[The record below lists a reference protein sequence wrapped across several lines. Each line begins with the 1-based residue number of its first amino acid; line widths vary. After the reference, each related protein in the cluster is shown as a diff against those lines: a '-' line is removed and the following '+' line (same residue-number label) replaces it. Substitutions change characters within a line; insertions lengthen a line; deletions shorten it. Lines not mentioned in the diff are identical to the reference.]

1 MDCRLKFA
9 RHRYHGWMLVKVIS
23 LLCLAPLSSVHA
35 QQADSAVRAARPV
48 PSLSSATDTLDS
60 SPPVQLGGGCNA
72 VRAVGLGLGSYL
84 GYLIGELGSL
94 PLVFA
99 DAPRTAIVGVEA
111 LGAVVGAL
119 WIADLPL
126 SRPLPLCPSTLRTLS
141 GRPTNHVAACRGSQI
156 LSGALG
162 AAGGALIAVV
172 AALPLVL
179 TNQAH
184 GTVSVLIIA
193 LPAAGAV
200 SSALAAGR
208 RPPCR
213 ASLTQ

>member
-1 MDCRLKFA
+1 MGWRPKVA
-9 RHRYHGWMLVKVIS
+9 RHRYHFLVLVTTIS
-23 LLCLAPLSSVHA
+23 LPCLTALSSVHA
-35 QQADSAVRAARPV
+35 QQADSAVRAARPLPV
-48 PSLSSATDTLDS
+48 SVVDTLEPG
-60 SPPVQLGGGCNA
+60 SPVHLSGGCNA
-72 VRAVGLGLGSYL
+72 ARAVGLGLGGYL

-94 PLVFA
+94 PLAYA
-99 DAPRTAIVGVEA
+99 DAPQAAIVSVETM
-111 LGAVVGAL
+111 GAVVGAL

-126 SRPLPLCPSTLRTLS
+126 SRPLPLCPSSLRTLS
-141 GRPTNHVAACRGSQI
+141 GRPTNHLAACRASQI

-162 AAGGALIAVV
+162 AAGGAVIAVA

-179 TNQAH
+179 TNQAR

-213 ASLTQ
+213 A

>member
-48 PSLSSATDTLDS
+48 PSLPSAADTLAA

-72 VRAVGLGLGSYL
+72 VRAVGLGGYL
-84 GYLIGELGSL
+84 GYLIGELGSV
-94 PLVFA
+94 PLAFA

-141 GRPTNHVAACRGSQI
+141 GRPTNHVAACRASQV
-156 LSGALG
+156 LFGVLG
-162 AAGGALIAVV
+162 ASGGALIALV

-213 ASLTQ
+213 A